1 MLSPDGEIDI
11 TGRQR
16 WHDAAPCRREV
27 IMTISDIPFP
37 MRGIVP
43 IALISVASF
52 GSNGNKSSADHEG
65 SCAYDDP

>member
-1 MLSPDGEIDI
+1 
-11 TGRQR
+11 
-16 WHDAAPCRREV
+16 
-27 IMTISDIPFP
+27 MTISDIPFP